1 MAEFTKATRLPLE
14 QAIELVESTLE
25 SNGKVLLTELRQ
37 ICTEKAPEAASLLEH
52 TIQVMVHGGYLRR
65 VFDGPGRLGYQ
76 KTERW
81 VNRDETLIFLRAP
94 RYKYRFRPRRN
105 GVRIYPDT
113 HTVSAGAALVKNIA
127 PQSQMDLFGSKP

>member
-25 SNGKVLLTELRQ
+25 QSGKVLLTDLRKL
-37 ICTEKAPEAASLLEH
+37 CNEKAPEATPLLEH

-76 KTERW
+76 KTDRW

-105 GVRIYPDT
+105 GVRIYPEA
-113 HTVSAGAALVKNIA
+113 HTISAGAELARSIA
-127 PQSQMDLFGSKP
+127 PQEQLSLFGSKA